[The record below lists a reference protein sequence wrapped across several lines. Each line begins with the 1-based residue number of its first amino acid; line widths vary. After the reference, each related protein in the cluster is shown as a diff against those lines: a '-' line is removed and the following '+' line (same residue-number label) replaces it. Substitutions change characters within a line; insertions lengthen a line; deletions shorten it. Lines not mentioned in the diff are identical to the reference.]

1 MRKRSSLPA
10 AVLAAA
16 GFLLIPG
23 AASAEAAAG
32 LWVDAGKA
40 RIRLVAEGIDVS
52 GRLVAGLEIA
62 LDPGWH
68 TYWRSP
74 GDSGIAPA
82 IDFSGSRNLGP
93 VEVAFPLPERLDD
106 GDLVTN
112 VYTGNV
118 VLPLSAKLTDP
129 AAGAD
134 LLLKLDIG
142 VCADVCVPDHF
153 EATLTVRPGE
163 QDSAVGKEIAEARK
177 RLPGAPE
184 PGAFVVTGA
193 TRQSGTDKRP
203 TFDVAAT
210 LPRVNGAEVFVE
222 GPDDWYP
229 NVPKLVSDDGGKA
242 TYRVTFDRLTS
253 KVPIAGTKLRVTI
266 VSAGRAIEQWVA
278 LD

>member
-1 MRKRSSLPA
+1 MRKHFSLPA
-10 AVLAAA
+10 AALAAA
-16 GFLLIPG
+16 GVLLIFG

-32 LWVDAGKA
+32 PWVDGGKA
-40 RIRLVAEGIDVS
+40 RIRLVTEGIDAS
-52 GRLVAGLEIA
+52 GLLAAGLEIA

-74 GDSGIAPA
+74 GDSGIAPV
-82 IDFSGSRNLGP
+82 IDFSASRNLGP
-93 VEVAFPLPERLDD
+93 VTVAFPLPERVDD
-106 GDLVTN
+106 GYSVTN
-112 VYTGNV
+112 VYTASV
-118 VLPLSAKLTDP
+118 VLPLSARLTDR
-129 AAGAD
+129 AAGAN
-134 LLLKLDIG
+134 LSLKLDIG
-142 VCADVCVPDHF
+142 VCADICVPDHF
-153 EATLTVRPGE
+153 EATLAVKPGE
-163 QDSAVGKEIAEARK
+163 KDSEVGKELAEARK

-210 LPRVNGAEVFVE
+210 LPQVNGAEVFVE
-222 GPDDWYP
+222 GPVDWYP
-229 NVPKLVSDDGGKA
+229 DVPKLVSDQGGKA

-266 VSAGRAIEQWVA
+266 ISAGRAIEQWVA

>member
-1 MRKRSSLPA
+1 MRKHFSLPA
-10 AVLAAA
+10 AALTGA
-16 GFLLIPG
+16 GLLLVFG

-32 LWVDAGKA
+32 PWVDGGKA
-40 RIRLVAEGIDVS
+40 RIRLVAQGIDAS
-52 GRLVAGLEIA
+52 GQLTAGLEIA

-93 VEVAFPLPERLDD
+93 VEVAFPLPERVDD
-106 GDLVTN
+106 GDSVTN

-134 LLLKLDIG
+134 LSLKLDIG
-142 VCADVCVPDHF
+142 VCAEVCVPDHF
-153 EATLTVRPGE
+153 EATLAVKPGE
-163 QDSAVGKEIAEARK
+163 KDSEVGKELAEARR

-184 PGAFVVTGA
+184 PGAFMVIGA

-210 LPRVNGAEVFVE
+210 LPQVNGAEVFVE

-266 VSAGRAIEQWVA
+266 VSGGHAIEQWVA

>member
-1 MRKRSSLPA
+1 MRKQLVLTA
-10 AVLAAA
+10 AGLTAA
-16 GFLLIPG
+16 GFLLTLG
-23 AASAEAAAG
+23 AAAAEAAAG
-32 LWVDAGKA
+32 PWVGGGKA
-40 RIRLVAEGIDVS
+40 RIRLVAAGIDAS
-52 GRLVAGLEIA
+52 GNLDAGLEIA

-93 VEVAFPLPERLDD
+93 VEVAFPLPERVDD
-106 GDLVTN
+106 GYSVTN
-112 VYTGNV
+112 VYSGSV

-129 AAGAD
+129 AAGAA

-153 EATLTVRPGE
+153 EATLAVKPGE
-163 QDSAVGKEIAEARK
+163 KDSQVGKEIAEARK
-177 RLPGAPE
+177 RLPSAPE
-184 PGAFVVTGA
+184 PGTFVVTGA

-210 LPRVNGAEVFVE
+210 LPEVNGAQVFVE

-229 NVPKLVSDDGGKA
+229 NVPKLVSGDGGKA

-253 KVPIAGTKLRVTI
+253 KVPIKGTKLRVTI
-266 VSAGRAIEQWVA
+266 VSAGHAIEQWVA